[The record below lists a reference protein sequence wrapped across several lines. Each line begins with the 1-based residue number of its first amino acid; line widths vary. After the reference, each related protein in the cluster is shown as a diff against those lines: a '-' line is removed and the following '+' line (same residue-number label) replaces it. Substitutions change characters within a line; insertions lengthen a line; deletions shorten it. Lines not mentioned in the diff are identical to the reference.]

1 MITYQNLQLCIL
13 WLRFFWNAAFH
24 SQQLIKL
31 NYFGVKKYVFE
42 LKIFHYPMFIHFVS
56 ITSYLQLDVFFVEI
70 ILKRFFQLQHFI
82 QKSKIFLREKICF
95 WTQNI
100 SLSYV
105 HHFVSITSYSISI
118 KFPKSYL
125 KMHNIDIVSTRSV
138 PRYD

>member
-13 WLRFFWNAAFH
+13 WLRFFWNAAFY
-24 SQQLIKL
+24 SQLIKL

-82 QKSKIFLREKICF
+82 QKSKIFLGEKIRF

-100 SLSYV
+100 SLSNIY
-105 HHFVSITSYSISI
+105 HFASIASCLQLEVFFVEII
-118 KFPKSYL
+118 L
-125 KMHNIDIVSTRSV
+125 KRFFQLQHFT
-138 PRYD
+138 